1 MRASRHWTAP
11 RRRDPGMRRPL
22 LRLLERGRRR
32 RRHRIEDALKHL
44 AGLDDALPA
53 TAKSLAGHLGLSLHR
68 TVVLVGDMQMQGLVR
83 MSGQEARLTERGSR
97 EAVRVV
103 RAHRLIER
111 YLADEVGEPLDALH
125 DAAERREHTLTPEEV
140 DALDA
145 LLGYPDSDPHGDP
158 IPDGDRTRD
167 AEPETPLSDWPI
179 GAPCVVT
186 HIEDEPPGLLRE
198 ILARDLRPGDT
209 VEVTARESGSLTV
222 HDGIRHRDL
231 TLLAAAQV
239 RVAPGR
245 WRDEAPMSSLS
256 EGEDAVVRR
265 VDDQCRGAARRRLL
279 DLGLTPG
286 ARVTCL
292 FSAMFGEPVAYHIRG
307 VAIALRV
314 EQARAVWVTRG
325 PERREGANS

>member
-1 MRASRHWTAP
+1 MSVLT
-11 RRRDPGMRRPL
+11 
-22 LRLLERGRRR
+22 RGRRR
-32 RRHRIEDALKHL
+32 RQRRIEDALKHL

-53 TAKSLAGHLGLSLHR
+53 TAKSLAGHLGLPLHR
-68 TVVLVGDMQMQGLVR
+68 TVVLVGDMQLQGLVR
-83 MSGQEARLTERGSR
+83 MSGQEARLTERGQR

-111 YLADEVGEPLDALH
+111 YLADEMGEPLDALH
-125 DAAERREHTLTPEEV
+125 DAAERREHTLTRDEV

-145 LLGYPDSDPHGDP
+145 LLGHPESDPHGDP
-158 IPDGDRTRD
+158 IPDGGRAPTG
-167 AEPETPLSDWPI
+167 EPGTPLADWPLGEPGVI
-179 GAPCVVT
+179 R
-186 HIEDEPPGLLRE
+186 HIEDEPPTLLRE
-198 ILARDLRPGDT
+198 ILAQDLRPGDT
-209 VEVTARESGSLTV
+209 VEVTARAADTLTV
-222 HDGIRHRDL
+222 NDGVRFREL

-245 WRDEAPMSSLS
+245 WRGEAPMSSLA
-256 EGEDAVVRR
+256 EGEAAIVRR

-314 EQARAVWVTRG
+314 EQARAVWITRG
-325 PERREGANS
+325 APPAEDARP

>member
-1 MRASRHWTAP
+1 
-11 RRRDPGMRRPL
+11 RRQR
-22 LRLLERGRRR
+22 
-32 RRHRIEDALKHL
+32 RIEDALKHL

-53 TAKSLAGHLGLSLHR
+53 TAKSLAGHLGLPLHR
-68 TVVLVGDMQMQGLVR
+68 TVVLVGDMQIQGLVR
-83 MSGQEARLTERGSR
+83 MSGQEARLTERGQR

-103 RAHRLIER
+103 RAHRLFER
-111 YLADEVGEPLDALH
+111 YLADEVGEPLSALH
-125 DAAERREHTLTPEEV
+125 DTAERREHTLTPDDV

-158 IPDGDRTRD
+158 IPDGGRTRTE
-167 AEPETPLSDWPI
+167 EPQAPLSDWPI
-179 GAPCVVT
+179 GAPGVIR

-198 ILARDLRPGDT
+198 ILAQDLRPGDT
-209 VEVTARESGSLTV
+209 IEITARKADALTV
-222 HDGIRHRDL
+222 NDGVRLRDL

-256 EGEDAVVRR
+256 EGEAAVVRR
-265 VDDQCRGAARRRLL
+265 LDDQCRGAARRRLL

-314 EQARAVWVTRG
+314 EQARAVWIAKGGAPAEDV
-325 PERREGANS
+325 RR